1 MFDRYVADKKR
12 RRPLLY
18 AAFVGSSILEAG
30 VIIFFVIYSFIH
42 VDEVQPPPLTV
53 QFIATATPPPPP
65 PPPPKAAS
73 NKPKTPPKVVKPVL
87 QPTVVP
93 TTIQPR
99 TEPEP
104 PEEKDTGAS
113 DGVPGGVE
121 GGVAGGV
128 VGAPPPPAPPKEE
141 PKPPPKP
148 KVVPAILI
156 KKDKISSGDD
166 PHLPDVVK
174 AQRRGS
180 VVTGSY
186 KVCIG
191 KEGTISS
198 VDVVSSIP
206 GADESIVS
214 TLRGWRYKPQNIPI
228 CFIQFL
234 EFHIE

>member
-30 VIIFFVIYSFIH
+30 VIVFFIIYSFIH

-53 QFIATATPPPPP
+53 QFIASTPPPPPP
-65 PPPPKAAS
+65 PPPPKAA
-73 NKPKTPPKVVKPVL
+73 NKPKTPPKVVKPVT
-87 QPTVVP
+87 QPITVP
-93 TTIQPR
+93 TTIQQPK
-99 TEPEP
+99 EPEP
-104 PEEKDTGAS
+104 PEEKDTGGS
-113 DGVPGGVE
+113 EGVPGGVE

-128 VGAPPPPAPPKEE
+128 VGSAPAPPPPKEE

-186 KVCIG
+186 KVCISKDG
-191 KEGTISS
+191 SIGS
-198 VDVVSSIP
+198 VDVINSIP
-206 GADESIVS
+206 GADESITS

>member
-12 RRPLLY
+12 KRPLLY
-18 AAFVGSSILEAG
+18 AAFVGSTVLEAG
-30 VIIFFVIYSFIH
+30 LIIFFIIYSFIH

-53 QFIATATPPPPP
+53 QFVNSAPPPPPP
-65 PPPPKAAS
+65 PPPPKAA
-73 NKPKTPPKVVKPVL
+73 NKPKTPPKVPKPVM
-87 QPTVVP
+87 QPNEVP
-93 TTIQPR
+93 KFIQPK
-99 TEPEP
+99 TAPEP
-104 PEEKDTGAS
+104 PEEKDTGNAE
-113 DGVPGGVE
+113 GGMEGGVE

-128 VGAPPPPAPPKEE
+128 VTGAPPPPPKEE

-180 VVTGSY
+180 VVSGSY

-191 KEGTISS
+191 QTGSISS
-198 VDVVSSIP
+198 VDVMQGIP
-206 GADESIVS
+206 GADDTIIS
-214 TLRGWRYKPQNIPI
+214 TVRQWRYKPQAIPI
-228 CFIQFL
+228 CFIQYF